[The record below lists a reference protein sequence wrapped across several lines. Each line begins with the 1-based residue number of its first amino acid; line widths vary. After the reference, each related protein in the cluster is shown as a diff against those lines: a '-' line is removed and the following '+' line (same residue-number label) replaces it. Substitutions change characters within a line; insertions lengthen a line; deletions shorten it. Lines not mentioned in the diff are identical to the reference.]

1 MVNMSYWN
9 RWGGGE
15 TMQHVTNVGRY
26 LGLLEI
32 AIRDRVR
39 DDRGEGVIS
48 MAIAVLII
56 ASIGAALWVVFNN
69 AATGLGNDV
78 QNNLNNVGT

>member
-1 MVNMSYWN
+1 
-9 RWGGGE
+9 
-15 TMQHVTNVGRY
+15 MQHVTNVGRY